1 MNIIS
6 KIVLSSALI
15 VGMTGCASTRGLVS
29 LESPVQQINTQQSSL
44 KTAVIKIVE
53 DKRVFEDKPKQ
64 ANIPSLKGGLQKATA
79 SDKAKA
85 IARKRNGYGKA
96 MGDIFLRDETVVSVF
111 EKRIESALL
120 HAGYKVVPAAQVP
133 KPDLVLT
140 VKVNKFW
147 SWMQPGF
154 SYITLNTEIETEISD
169 ANSVTPP
176 IRTYTKISKP
186 TVMAT
191 GSQWIST
198 MNEALNDYE
207 SRLVDQ
213 LK

>member
-1 MNIIS
+1 MKIFS
-6 KIVLSSALI
+6 KIVLSSVLV
-15 VGMTGCASTRGLVS
+15 VGMTGCVSTRGLVS
-29 LESPVQQINTQQSSL
+29 LESPVKQMNTQERSL
-44 KTAVIKIVE
+44 KTAVIKVE
-53 DKRVFEDKPKQ
+53 DMRVFEEKPKQ

-79 SDKAKA
+79 SDKEKA

-111 EKRIESALL
+111 EKRVESALL
-120 HAGYKVVPAAQVP
+120 RSGYKVVPAAQVQH
-133 KPDLVLT
+133 PDLVLM
-140 VKVNKFW
+140 VKVDKFW

-154 SYITLNTEIETEISD
+154 SYVTLNTEIETEIYD
-169 ANSVTPP
+169 ANSTKQP

-186 TVMAT
+186 TAMAT
-191 GSQWIST
+191 GSRWITT

-207 SRLVDQ
+207 SRLVEQ

>member
-1 MNIIS
+1 MNIFS
-6 KIVLSSALI
+6 KIALSSVLI
-15 VGMTGCASTRGLVS
+15 VGITGCVSTRGLVS
-29 LESPVQQINTQQSSL
+29 LESPVKQMSAQQSNS
-44 KTAVIKIVE
+44 KTAVIKIIE
-53 DKRVFEDKPKQ
+53 DKRVFEEKPKQ
-64 ANIPSLKGGLQKATA
+64 ANIPSLKGGLHKATA

-111 EKRIESALL
+111 EKRIESALS
-120 HAGYKVVPAAQVP
+120 HSGYTVVPAAQVQ

-140 VKVNKFW
+140 VKVDKFW

-154 SYITLNTEIETEISD
+154 SYVTLNTEIETEIYD
-169 ANSVTPP
+169 ANSGKPP

-191 GSQWIST
+191 GSRWIVT